1 MGRPEAPLPQPG
13 GPVRDLAAGLRRLR
27 RDSGGWRCGQ
37 LARSANVAAAT
48 LARAASGHRLPSW
61 EVTRA
66 YVRACG
72 GDPAQW
78 RAAWVR
84 AAEDVSRAGQPAAGD
99 GDDPALAAPAPA
111 AVRYSLP

>member
-1 MGRPEAPLPQPG
+1 MVEVVGQAGRQLATIPGREGKGCAMGRPEVPLPQPD

-27 RDSGGWRCGQ
+27 RDSGGRSYRQ

-66 YVRACG
+66 FVQACG
-72 GDPAQW
+72 GDPALW
-78 RAAWVR
+78 R
-84 AAEDVSRAGQPAAGD
+84 
-99 GDDPALAAPAPA
+99 
-111 AVRYSLP
+111 SLWER